1 MTRTRISSIEL
12 TALFVERLKQVSV
25 CPDGFLIA
33 IVPSAVDESGWSAV
47 MNSGQRTRHPLCA
60 RRIKAIEKQLRRN
73 YVLVED

>member
-25 CPDGFLIA
+25 GFLIA
-33 IVPSAVDESGWSAV
+33 IVPSAVNESGWSAV
-47 MNSGQRTRHPLCA
+47 MNSGQRTCHPLCA

-73 YVLVED
+73 YVLAED